1 MLAAMTRAAVPEEL
15 ALGVPFQKR
24 GPNWATVM
32 AATAAMRN
40 QKWARDDMA
49 FRSVRGG
56 RLDPK
61 HGSCRSGKY
70 APHPKKW
77 TRRHDLCVTFPTLR
91 RTHDT
96 PRATLPWRTAAP
108 EERTQESVGRLRRDR
123 VADIVLEGTAAACG
137 GWLACG
143 SRRRGSAG
151 GLSVRMSL
159 GHGRG
164 HGALVVQRG
173 AAGG

>member
-61 HGSCRSGKY
+61 HGSSRSAKN
-70 APHPKKW
+70 APHPKEW
-77 TRRHDLCVTFPTLR
+77 PPRHALPATFPTLR

-96 PRATLPWRTAAP
+96 PRTTMP
-108 EERTQESVGRLRRDR
+108 
-123 VADIVLEGTAAACG
+123 C
-137 GWLACG
+137 
-143 SRRRGSAG
+143 
-151 GLSVRMSL
+151 
-159 GHGRG
+159 
-164 HGALVVQRG
+164 
-173 AAGG
+173 